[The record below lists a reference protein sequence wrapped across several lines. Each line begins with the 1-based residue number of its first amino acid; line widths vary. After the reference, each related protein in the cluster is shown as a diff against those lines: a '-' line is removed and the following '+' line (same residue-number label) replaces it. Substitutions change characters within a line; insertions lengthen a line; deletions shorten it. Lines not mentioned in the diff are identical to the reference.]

1 MVVSGRVVKFDAARG
16 YGFIAPDG
24 GGEDVFLHVNDM
36 LMPESEV
43 RAGLAVVF
51 EVEEGDKGPKAW
63 RVRPAETSAA
73 PVTTAPPRVAAAHG
87 DDDESL
93 CDVLDADEYLREVTE
108 LLLSQAPSLTGAQI
122 VQIRTGLLQFAKNH
136 GWAEG

>member
-1 MVVSGRVVKFDAARG
+1 MVKFDAARG

-43 RAGLAVVF
+43 RAGLSVVF

-63 RVRPAETSAA
+63 RVRPAETPPAVTTVAA
-73 PVTTAPPRVAAAHG
+73 VPSRVTTAQG
-87 DDDESL
+87 DDDDSL
-93 CDVLDADEYLREVTE
+93 CDVLDADDYLREVTE
-108 LLLSQAPSLTGAQI
+108 ILLSQAPTLTGAQI
-122 VQIRTGLLQFAKNH
+122 MQIRTGLLQFAKNH